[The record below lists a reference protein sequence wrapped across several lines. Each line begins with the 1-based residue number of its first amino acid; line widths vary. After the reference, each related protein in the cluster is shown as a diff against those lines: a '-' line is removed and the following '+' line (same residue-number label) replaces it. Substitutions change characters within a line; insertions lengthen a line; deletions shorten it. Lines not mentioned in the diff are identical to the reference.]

1 MSLIWKD
8 LRKQATC
15 SSEQVTHEK
24 LKRNHPKITLA
35 YSWSWALPQIFNH
48 PLAWAFI
55 QITLGRDCFLNLAFG
70 FIFASIMLSC
80 FRCEPD
86 WGLVSVQQWTHWQK
100 FQLAL
105 SLSVYLSH
113 YICPIDFF
121 KTLWIFDIWR
131 QTVKVIYLAVFINAL
146 VAERNPII
154 SLIPRKIFIKCLHD
168 VCSTTLLFPY
178 ITLSFIDILFFFLS
192 RQGSF

>member
-1 MSLIWKD
+1 MALIWTD

-35 YSWSWALPQIFNH
+35 YSWSSVLPQIFNH
-48 PLAWAFI
+48 PFAWAFI
-55 QITLGRDCFLNLAFG
+55 QITLGRDCFLNLSFG
-70 FIFASIMLSC
+70 FIFAFIMLSC
-80 FRCEPD
+80 FRCKPD
-86 WGLVSVQQWTHWQK
+86 WGLVSVQQWPHWQK

-105 SLSVYLSH
+105 SLSVYLSC

-146 VAERNPII
+146 DCRAEPDNLAHPQKDFYQMFAWCLFHNALI
-154 SLIPRKIFIKCLHD
+154 SVYHFELHWPP
-168 VCSTTLLFPY
+168 V
-178 ITLSFIDILFFFLS
+178 FFLE
-192 RQGSF
+192 